1 VTDTPFPTPL
11 ELSALSTTALRDLL
25 ASATHPVALW
35 PVGSTEPHGPHLPL
49 ATDIILSAENA
60 RRAAAALRTQGVLA
74 YVAPALPYGVTDY
87 AEGFTGALTVP
98 KEALIGLICGVVA
111 SLLRDGFR
119 HVCLI
124 NHHLEPG
131 QLSALNEAHAQLT
144 KAHGEHAVS
153 FPKVVSR
160 RWGRHLG
167 DEFISGACHAGEYE
181 GSLVLAATPEL
192 VDMATAAELPEV
204 PISLSA
210 AIGAGQSTFLAAGA
224 DQAYT
229 GRPYDATVT
238 EGERLYGVLTEMVV
252 TEVLEHLEREQ

>member
-1 VTDTPFPTPL
+1 MTDISSANPID
-11 ELSALSTTALRDLL
+11 LSALSTERLRHVL

-60 RRAAAALRTQGVLA
+60 RRAAIALRTQGVLA
-74 YVAPALPYGVTDY
+74 YVAPPLPYGVTDY
-87 AEGFTGALTVP
+87 ADGFTGALTVP
-98 KEALIGLICGVVA
+98 KDALIGLICGVVT

-131 QLSALNEAHAQLT
+131 QLSALSAAHKQLRAQ
-144 KAHGEHAVS
+144 HGTHAVS
-153 FPKVVSR
+153 YPKVVSK
-160 RWGRHLG
+160 RWGRQLG
-167 DEFISGACHAGEYE
+167 SEFISGACHAGAYE
-181 GSLVLAATPEL
+181 GSLVLAATPAL
-192 VDMATAAELPEV
+192 VDMEIAAQLPEV

-210 AIGAGQSTFLAAGA
+210 AIGAGKSTFLAAGA

-229 GRPYDATVT
+229 GRPSDATVE